1 MLSKKLEQ
9 AMNDQVN
16 AEFWSA
22 YLYLS
27 MSVHF
32 SSAGLPGA
40 ANWFK
45 IQYQEECDHA
55 EKFMNYV
62 IARGGKIT
70 LKPIAKVATSW
81 KSLLEAFKDTLAHEQ
96 KVTAMINNLYAI
108 AVEDK
113 DYASQ
118 SLLNWFVDEQVEEE
132 ETAQSKI
139 DALKL
144 IGDGYGL
151 YQYDKE
157 LQTRVYTPITTQ
169 E

>member
-1 MLSKKLEQ
+1 
-9 AMNDQVN
+9 
-16 AEFWSA
+16 
-22 YLYLS
+22 
-27 MSVHF
+27 
-32 SSAGLPGA
+32 
-40 ANWFK
+40 
-45 IQYQEECDHA
+45 
-55 EKFMNYV
+55 
-62 IARGGKIT
+62 
-70 LKPIAKVATSW
+70 
-81 KSLLEAFKDTLAHEQ
+81 
-96 KVTAMINNLYAI
+96 MINNLYEI

-139 DALKL
+139 DALNL